1 MLISL
6 IIPCYNEE
14 GSLPILYEAL
24 CDVRKSDTADRNYE
38 FIFVNDGSRDKT
50 ADIIRDLAANDK
62 GVKYIF
68 FSRNFGKEA
77 AMYAG
82 MEKAKG
88 DYIAIL
94 DADMQDP
101 PSLIPEMIK
110 ALDSGEYDIVAARR
124 VTRKGEPKIRSWFAR
139 RFYKLINRMCDVEIA
154 DGARDFRLMKRGVVD
169 SILSMKERQRFS
181 KGIFAWVGFRTKWV
195 EHENV
200 ERVAG
205 ETKWS
210 FWKLFRYAID
220 GIVAFTTAPLRIAT
234 YMGFFFAF
242 AGFAYMLYYF
252 IKAIIGRFW
261 TDVNIM
267 GYPSLLCFILFI
279 GGLILMALGLIGEY
293 IGRIYIESKARPIY
307 ITSEERTDPDGFGPD
322 RRIHRT
328 YLHRVQGKADI
339 YHFRGIKRLKQ
350 KAVRT
355 AFFILQNTCRRNC
368 PHSLRRRT
376 VPE

>member
-6 IIPCYNEE
+6 IVPCYNEE

-24 CDVRKSDTADRNYE
+24 CNVRREDTSPDRSYE

-50 ADIIRDLAANDK
+50 AQIIKSLAESDK
-62 GVKYIF
+62 SVKYVF

-82 MEKAKG
+82 MQKAKG

-101 PSLIPEMIK
+101 PSLIPQMIK
-110 ALDSGEYDIVAARR
+110 DLDTGDYDIIAARR
-124 VTRKGEPKIRSWFAR
+124 VTRKGEPKIRSFFAR
-139 RFYKLINRMCDVEIA
+139 RFYKMINRMCDIEIA
-154 DGARDFRLMKRGVVD
+154 DGARDFRLMRREVVD
-169 SILSMKERQRFS
+169 AILSLTERQRFS

-200 ERVAG
+200 ERAAG

-220 GIVAFTTAPLRIAT
+220 GIVSFSTAPLRLAT
-234 YMGFFFAF
+234 YSGFFFAF
-242 AGFAYMLYYF
+242 LGFAYLVYYF
-252 IKAIIGRFW
+252 IRAIILRIYNE
-261 TDVNIM
+261 VP

-279 GGLILMALGLIGEY
+279 GGLILMCLGILGEY
-293 IGRIYIESKARPIY
+293 IGRTYIESKGRPIY
-307 ITSEERTDPDGFGPD
+307 IPSEESKD
-322 RRIHRT
+322 
-328 YLHRVQGKADI
+328 
-339 YHFRGIKRLKQ
+339 
-350 KAVRT
+350 
-355 AFFILQNTCRRNC
+355 
-368 PHSLRRRT
+368 
-376 VPE
+376 